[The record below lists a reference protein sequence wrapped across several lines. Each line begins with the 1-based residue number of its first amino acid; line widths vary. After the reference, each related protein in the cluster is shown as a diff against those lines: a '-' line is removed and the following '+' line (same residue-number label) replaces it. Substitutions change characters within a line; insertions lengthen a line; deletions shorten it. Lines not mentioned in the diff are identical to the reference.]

1 MNSIEDIRL
10 SKGESTTMAS
20 STGWSFIIMFTLGVF
35 AEFFVRVQLINWDDA
50 TLTLSNITQSQRL
63 FESGIF
69 AFILIVFL
77 DVVIAITFYV
87 LFNTINKPIALLMAS
102 LRLVYVA
109 IKGVAIVGLILAND
123 IYTAVGNAAA
133 EQTEKHA
140 TQAML
145 FLKLHHY
152 GFGVA
157 LIFIGIHLT
166 FVAILLLKASG
177 IPKIITWLVLV
188 AGIGYAVNSL
198 VSFFAVEYTM
208 LRNVTIG
215 IFIIP
220 MTFAELTLGLWLWIK
235 QKNLPL
241 SLNK

>member
-1 MNSIEDIRL
+1 
-10 SKGESTTMAS
+10 
-20 STGWSFIIMFTLGVF
+20 MFTLGIF

-87 LFNTINKPIALLMAS
+87 LFHTINKPIA
-102 LRLVYVA
+102 
-109 IKGVAIVGLILAND
+109 
-123 IYTAVGNAAA
+123 
-133 EQTEKHA
+133 
-140 TQAML
+140 
-145 FLKLHHY
+145 
-152 GFGVA
+152 
-157 LIFIGIHLT
+157 
-166 FVAILLLKASG
+166 
-177 IPKIITWLVLV
+177 KIITWLVLV